1 MALHL
6 ADDGECFDAGR
17 HSARTEQYAV
27 AVEDLNRQRNVGQR
41 ANVIEAHHSEAIEGS
56 GGDQAVPRED
66 ARKKSRRAERHP
78 VRLHLD
84 DGEPIKDRAT
94 HLLLIHRLE
103 IAALRCFSL
112 QLRIIQW
119 RDSCDHAHADV
130 SFRSY
135 ATRYERMAKRVWV
148 LIPPPS
154 A

>member
-6 ADDGECFDAGR
+6 ADDGEGFDVGG

-41 ANVIEAHHSEAIEGS
+41 ANVIEAHYSEAIEGS

-84 DGEPIKDRAT
+84 DGEPIKDRAHT
-94 HLLLIHRLE
+94 
-103 IAALRCFSL
+103 CFSCTV
-112 QLRIIQW
+112 LRS
-119 RDSCDHAHADV
+119 RLCAASP
-130 SFRSY
+130 FN
-135 ATRYERMAKRVWV
+135 
-148 LIPPPS
+148 
-154 A
+154 